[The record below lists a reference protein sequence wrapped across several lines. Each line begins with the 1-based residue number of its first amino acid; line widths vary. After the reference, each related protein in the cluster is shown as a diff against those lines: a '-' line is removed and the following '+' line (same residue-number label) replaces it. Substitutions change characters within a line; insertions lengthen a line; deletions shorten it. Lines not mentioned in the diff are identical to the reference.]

1 MRASVTQMESAD
13 AIGGSG
19 RENVERMRG
28 GGASGKVKLAQG
40 VPLYVLKVE
49 EMKDADESGGR
60 DSVAGEGEGR
70 D

>member
-1 MRASVTQMESAD
+1 MHASVTQMESAD

-19 RENVERMRG
+19 MENVERMRG

-40 VPLYVLKVE
+40 EPLYVLKVE
-49 EMKDADESGGR
+49 EMKDADESGGGNP
-60 DSVAGEGEGR
+60 VVGEREGR